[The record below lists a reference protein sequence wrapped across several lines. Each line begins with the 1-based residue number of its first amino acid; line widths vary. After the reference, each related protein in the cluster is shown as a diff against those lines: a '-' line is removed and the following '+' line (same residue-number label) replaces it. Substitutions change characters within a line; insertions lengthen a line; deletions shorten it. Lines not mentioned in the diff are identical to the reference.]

1 MAVSW
6 GNVERFDERAG
17 IRRSGCGS
25 ARRGP
30 RRRPGT
36 AIPRRDAGGESLWE
50 IKAGAHD
57 QAS

>member
-1 MAVSW
+1 MTVSW

-17 IRRSGCGS
+17 IRRVAAAAPGAALGD
-25 ARRGP
+25 GP
-30 RRRPGT
+30 GRPFPGQMRAGT
-36 AIPRRDAGGESLWE
+36 ALWE